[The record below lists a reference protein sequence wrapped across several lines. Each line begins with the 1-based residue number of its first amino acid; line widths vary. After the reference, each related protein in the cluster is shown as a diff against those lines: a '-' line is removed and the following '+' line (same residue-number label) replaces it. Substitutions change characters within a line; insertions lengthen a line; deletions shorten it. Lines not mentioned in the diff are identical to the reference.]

1 MYHLYQRTP
10 TSWELDIYDNDFD
23 TAYVHFAGTVRKW
36 IEDNKETF
44 DDMVKYTIIHSE
56 YIFDPNSVKKTK
68 GVRWL
73 FFRRKAKRERATPL
87 ISHQR
92 RTRQGSS
99 FGLEIHGGLTVW
111 TNQALRHGRFEPYL
125 THL

>member
-56 YIFDPNSVKKTK
+56 YIFDPNSVKKNQGREVAIFSQESEK
-68 GVRWL
+68 GTRYSIDFASEKDAARFKLRFGNPRWTDSL
-73 FFRRKAKRERATPL
+73 D
-87 ISHQR
+87 
-92 RTRQGSS
+92 
-99 FGLEIHGGLTVW
+99 
-111 TNQALRHGRFEPYL
+111 
-125 THL
+125 